1 MNASRNLFSGLRPM
15 GQRPF
20 SKLEQKRIRL
30 ASAVVTVRGNGHSVR
45 RMAGIFLLKAF
56 SIVAA
61 ISCFSTITS
70 AQDQAAVEA
79 GEQLYDDN
87 CQQCHGEKLR
97 NPGTSFDLRK
107 FKADDR
113 PRFNKF
119 VMEGKGQMPAWQGTL
134 SDGDIDAIWAYI
146 RAHAYDK

>member
-1 MNASRNLFSGLRPM
+1 MPPEIYFPACARSAAGCFETRAKANSAGKRGCRHARQRAFYAPHRGDFCAQGIQHRRGYSSFS
-15 GQRPF
+15 
-20 SKLEQKRIRL
+20 
-30 ASAVVTVRGNGHSVR
+30 
-45 RMAGIFLLKAF
+45 
-56 SIVAA
+56 A
-61 ISCFSTITS
+61 IAS

>member
-1 MNASRNLFSGLRPM
+1 MTSIGTAFR
-15 GQRPF
+15 
-20 SKLEQKRIRL
+20 
-30 ASAVVTVRGNGHSVR
+30 
-45 RMAGIFLLKAF
+45 AGIAAWALMGFCAF
-56 SIVAA
+56 AA
-61 ISCFSTITS
+61 
-70 AQDQAAVEA
+70 AQDQAQIEA

-97 NPGTSFDLRK
+97 NSGTSFDLRK
-107 FKADDR
+107 FTAGER

-134 SDGDIDAIWAYI
+134 SDSDIDALWAYV

>member
-1 MNASRNLFSGLRPM
+1 MAGRSNL
-15 GQRPF
+15 
-20 SKLEQKRIRL
+20 KLEQKRIRL
-30 ASAVVTVRGNGHSVR
+30 ASAVAVVRSNGHSMR
-45 RMAGIFLLKAF
+45 RMAETSMRKGFGLIAA
-56 SIVAA
+56 SA
-61 ISCFSTITS
+61 ISCLCTNAS
-70 AQDQAAVEA
+70 AQDQATAQA

-107 FKADDR
+107 YKADDR

-134 SDGDIDAIWAYI
+134 SDNDTDALWAYI

>member
-1 MNASRNLFSGLRPM
+1 M
-15 GQRPF
+15 
-20 SKLEQKRIRL
+20 
-30 ASAVVTVRGNGHSVR
+30 R
-45 RMAGIFLLKAF
+45 RMAGIFVLKAF

-61 ISCFSTITS
+61 VWCVSTIAS
-70 AQDQAAVEA
+70 AQDRAAVEA
-79 GEQLYDDN
+79 GQQLYDDN
-87 CQQCHGEKLR
+87 CQQCHGENLR

-134 SDGDIDAIWAYI
+134 SDDDIDAIWAYV